1 MPQSELQTLVLDK
14 LRDLQQDFDR
24 RTDSITQ
31 SQTRQA
37 ETLKALEARQAE
49 SEMLLTRLTE
59 LYSRLTPLIDSI
71 NSTVNNNGQK

>member
-49 SEMLLTRLTE
+49 SEMFLTRLSE
-59 LYSRLTPLIDSI
+59 LYTRLTPLIDSI
-71 NSTVNNNGQK
+71 NSTVNNG